1 MTHSTR
7 LNNGQ
12 ASGRIASR
20 IATSIDY
27 GNIRGAFKAYHHL
40 PLNSEAAINRLA
52 ILTAGLHQK
61 PPFHVLTNLY
71 PEAQPATP
79 GQGSSSP
86 GER

>member
-27 GNIRGAFKAYHHL
+27 GNVRGAFKAYHRL
-40 PLNSEAAINRLA
+40 LVNSKAAINRLA
-52 ILTAGLHQK
+52 ILTAELHQK
-61 PPFHVLTNLY
+61 PPFH
-71 PEAQPATP
+71 
-79 GQGSSSP
+79 SP
-86 GER
+86 LSMF